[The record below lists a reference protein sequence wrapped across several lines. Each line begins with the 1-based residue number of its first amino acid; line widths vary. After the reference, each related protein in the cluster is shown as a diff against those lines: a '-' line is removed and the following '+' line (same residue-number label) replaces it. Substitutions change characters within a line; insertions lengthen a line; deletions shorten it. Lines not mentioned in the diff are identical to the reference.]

1 MKYIYIITN
10 SSLNNTISNTLW
22 LKHNKSENNFYI
34 ILNFQKYNKKEIS
47 YINKIYRKNIASKN
61 YFLLNSWS
69 KMQKITR
76 FLYLF
81 TFILTFKIYH
91 LFFQKKYLKLAIV
104 QPRYR
109 WLSER
114 FRFLGKFLPSFDT
127 ILIGDGLSSE
137 CLINS
142 PPWIKNSLVSYS
154 RIEAE
159 NLIGSFYLYSIY
171 GNKNKN
177 IYSKRF
183 SKAELINALRDI
195 DEIIKTQDKFK
206 EIYSMINIVKR
217 NHRKIFI
224 FATSTFWEYKRL
236 NLESEIE
243 LYYHSLESIL
253 NKYSFDKTKDFIL
266 FKFHPRT
273 NFKKIS
279 YLKKKTPNSIKN
291 AYSSD
296 QHLEKSLLEFPLEL
310 LLLNFLDKDEII
322 INGISTG
329 IIPSSYIYK
338 NLKIELG
345 FGEKLVRKYFLNKDL
360 IDNRLRQEK
369 LISKLL
375 KEEPI

>member
-1 MKYIYIITN
+1 MKYIYLITN

-22 LKHNKSENNFYI
+22 LKHNKSEKNFYI

-47 YINKIYRKNIASKN
+47 YLNKIYRKNIASDN
-61 YFLLNSWS
+61 YYLINYWS
-69 KMQKITR
+69 KLQKITR
-76 FLYLF
+76 FFYLF
-81 TFILTFKIYH
+81 SFILTFKFMIYF
-91 LFFQKKYLKLAIV
+91 LKKYLKLAIV

-114 FRFLGKFLPSFDT
+114 FKVLGKLIPSFDT
-127 ILIGDGLSSE
+127 ILIGDGLSCE

-142 PPWIKNSLVSYS
+142 PPWIKDSLVSYS
-154 RIEAE
+154 RVGIE

-183 SKAELINALRDI
+183 SKAELIKALRDI

-253 NKYSFDKTKDFIL
+253 NKYNFDNINDFIL

-273 NFKKIS
+273 NHK
-279 YLKKKTPNSIKN
+279 
-291 AYSSD
+291 
-296 QHLEKSLLEFPLEL
+296 
-310 LLLNFLDKDEII
+310 
-322 INGISTG
+322 
-329 IIPSSYIYK
+329 
-338 NLKIELG
+338 
-345 FGEKLVRKYFLNKDL
+345 R
-360 IDNRLRQEK
+360 
-369 LISKLL
+369 
-375 KEEPI
+375 

>member
-1 MKYIYIITN
+1 MKYIYLITN

-22 LKHNKSENNFYI
+22 LKNNKTENNFYI
-34 ILNFQKYNKKEIS
+34 ILNFQKYNKKDIS
-47 YINKIYRKNIASKN
+47 YINKIYRKNISSDN
-61 YFLLNSWS
+61 YYLFNFWS
-69 KMQKITR
+69 KLQKIVG
-76 FLYLF
+76 FFYLF
-81 TFILTFKIYH
+81 SFIISFKIYDL
-91 LFFQKKYLKLAIV
+91 LFPKKHLKLTIV

-114 FRFLGKFLPSFDT
+114 FKFLGKLIPSFDT

-137 CLINS
+137 CLIDC
-142 PPWIKNSLVSYS
+142 PPWIKDSLVSYT
-154 RIEAE
+154 RLGVE

-183 SKAELINALRDI
+183 SKAELRNALKDI
-195 DEIIKTQDKFK
+195 EEVLILEDKFK
-206 EIYSMINIVKR
+206 KIYSMINKIKR

-236 NLESEIE
+236 SLESEIE
-243 LYYHSLESIL
+243 LYSVTLKSIL
-253 NKYSFDKTKDFIL
+253 SKYNYEKTKDFIL

-273 NFKKIS
+273 NYKKIRCLKNVIKS
-279 YLKKKTPNSIKN
+279 TIDIRYLT
-291 AYSSD
+291 D
-296 QHLEKSLLEFPLEL
+296 QYQEKLLLEFPLEL
-310 LLLNFLDKDEII
+310 LLLNLIDKDEVI

-329 IIPSSYIYK
+329 IIASSYIYN

-345 FGEKLVRKYFLNKDL
+345 FGEKLVSKYFLKQDL
-360 IDNRLRQEK
+360 IDNRLKQEK